1 MNSNNISSTCLKPS
15 NEGIFNSFFCCF
27 VFPSLTLFM
36 IGTERMANVG
46 NEGAELVM
54 IIKDR
59 IKKDIKAF
67 IYFNM

>member
-1 MNSNNISSTCLKPS
+1 MKVFSIL
-15 NEGIFNSFFCCF
+15 SF
-27 VFPSLTLFM
+27 VVLYFPSLTLFM

-67 IYFNM
+67 IYFNMWKE